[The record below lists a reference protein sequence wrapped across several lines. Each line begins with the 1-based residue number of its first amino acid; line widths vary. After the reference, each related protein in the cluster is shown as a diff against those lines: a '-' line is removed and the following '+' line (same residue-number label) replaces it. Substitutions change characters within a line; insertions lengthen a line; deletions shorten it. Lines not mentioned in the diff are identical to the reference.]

1 MLLKLLRNVPLLI
14 ILVFI
19 SACSHLIKTDIDSYM
34 QNREAFKWKK
44 VVFTTDLEDLLQRY
58 EIFQGREVELSAPVA
73 YFGKENF
80 PTFYIT
86 LEQDGNQIRAYEE
99 NYHRYIHG
107 DTLQLLIRATSE
119 GGKVT
124 VRGKVKDDGI
134 ELNQLVYN
142 EDLIN
147 TNRQPYNYRPRY
159 RPFQRDYSGYYSG
172 FTRWNFSNSYN
183 YR

>member
-1 MLLKLLRNVPLLI
+1 MLLKLLRTVPLLI
-14 ILVFI
+14 IIVFI
-19 SACSHLIKTDIDSYM
+19 SACSHLIKTDMESYM

-44 VVFTTDLEDLLQRY
+44 VVFTTDLEDLLERY

-86 LEQDGNQIRAYEE
+86 LEQDGKQIRAYEE

-107 DTLQLLIRATSE
+107 DTLQLLIWAKSE
-119 GGKVT
+119 GGTVT
-124 VRGKVKDDGI
+124 VRGKVKEDGI
-134 ELNQLVYN
+134 ELNQRVYN
-142 EDLIN
+142 EQLIN
-147 TNRQPYNYRPRY
+147 TNRRPYSYRPHN
-159 RPFQRDYSGYYSG
+159 RPFQRDYSGYYQG
-172 FTRWNFSNSYN
+172 FTRWNFSHSYN

>member
-1 MLLKLLRNVPLLI
+1 MLMKLLRNLPLLI
-14 ILVFI
+14 IIVFI
-19 SACSHLIKTDIDSYM
+19 SACSHLIKTDMDSYM

-44 VVFTTDLEDLLQRY
+44 VVFITDLEDLLQRY

-99 NYHRYIHG
+99 NYHRYING
-107 DTLQLLIRATSE
+107 DTLQLLIRAKSE

-142 EDLIN
+142 EYLIN
-147 TNRQPYNYRPRY
+147 TNRQPYNYRPLY
-159 RPFQRDYSGYYSG
+159 RPFHRDYSGYYSG
-172 FTRWNFSNSYN
+172 FTRWNFNHNYN

>member
-19 SACSHLIKTDIDSYM
+19 SACSHLIKTDMDSYM

-99 NYHRYIHG
+99 NYHRYVNS
-107 DTLQLLIRATSE
+107 DALQLLLWAKSE

-134 ELNQLVYN
+134 ELNQLAYN
-142 EDLIN
+142 ELLIN
-147 TNRQPYNYRPRY
+147 TNRRPHSYRPHY
-159 RPFQRDYSGYYSG
+159 RPFQRDYSGYYQG
-172 FTRWNFSNSYN
+172 FTRWNFNHSYN

>member
-1 MLLKLLRNVPLLI
+1 MLLKLLRTVPLMI
-14 ILVFI
+14 ILVLI
-19 SACSHLIKTDIDSYM
+19 SACSHLIKTDMDSYM

-44 VVFTTDLEDLLQRY
+44 VVFTTDLEDLLERY

-86 LEQDGNQIRAYEE
+86 LEQDGKQIRAYEE

-107 DTLQLLIRATSE
+107 DTLQLLIWAKSE

-142 EDLIN
+142 EYLIN
-147 TNRQPYNYRPRY
+147 TNKRPYTYRPRH
-159 RPFQRDYSGYYSG
+159 RPFQRDYSGYYQG